1 MESAGRERN
10 RISIQANDLKAKLE
24 ELAIKEKRSLSSLA
38 RALLE
43 RALEWWDLFPNHTIK
58 TKLEKL
64 AEEEKISFSSF
75 LPIFLETSTELWDVS
90 PSLST
95 LTKFKAL
102 ATLVGRNPKIL
113 MEEALQEKMENL
125 LLQMSPSSSI
135 IPHNKQATT
144 GQSIAD
150 LLVNEDL
157 EDVAKRAALPLD
169 KIKHIALN
177 KSVSLSADELIN
189 LGRALKKDPA
199 YLLKLQNNCI

>member
-1 MESAGRERN
+1 MERGSRERT
-10 RISIQANDLKAKLE
+10 RISIQANDLKSKLE

-43 RALEWWDLFPNHTIK
+43 KALEWWYIFPNDKIK

-64 AEEEKISFSSF
+64 AEEEKISFTSF
-75 LPIFLETSTELWDVS
+75 LPVFMETSAELWDVS

-102 ATLVGRNPKIL
+102 ATLLGRSPKVL

-125 LLQMSPSSSI
+125 LAQMSPSPSI
-135 IPHNKQATT
+135 IPYKPGSTR
-144 GQSIAD
+144 QSIAD
-150 LLVNEDL
+150 LLVGEDL
-157 EDVAKRAALPLD
+157 EVIAERAALPLD
-169 KIKHIALN
+169 KVKYIALN
-177 KSVSLSADELIN
+177 KTVSLSADELIG

-199 YLLKLQNNCI
+199 YLLTLQSNHI